1 MTPSVC
7 AFQIARYRQAAPV
20 YPGERMPTSVRLG
33 VVGAGG
39 FSKNRMLPNFVNI
52 PGADVLAVANRT
64 RESGEA
70 VAEQFGIAHVETDWR
85 AVVEAR
91 DIDAVFVGTPPSA
104 HREIVLAALAAGK
117 HVLCQTRIARSA
129 AEAREMQSAAQAARG
144 RGIRSM
150 LVPPAP
156 WYRGSRF
163 VEHLIESGF
172 IGKLRQVI
180 GFNTNASF
188 ADPSTPLSGGRNDL
202 ALYGRFNAMQLG
214 LSYDVMR
221 RWTGSA
227 TSVVA
232 QRASFVPQRP
242 LTPGGPIVDNPY
254 PDAVTVLAETTSGA
268 NAVNMLNYAVYH
280 GESRMEL
287 FGENGTVVYRLRGDS
302 LVGAKAGEK
311 ELAPLAIP
319 AELDNPWRVE
329 EEFVQLV
336 RGEIDEPSFTF
347 EDGVANMDYLEA
359 AYYAATEGRRV
370 TLQ

>member
-1 MTPSVC
+1 MAIP
-7 AFQIARYRQAAPV
+7 
-20 YPGERMPTSVRLG
+20 VRLG
-33 VVGAGG
+33 VVGAGA
-39 FSKNRMLPNFVNI
+39 FSRNRMLPNFGKIAGV
-52 PGADVLAVANRT
+52 DVRAVANRS

-70 VAEQFGIAHVETDWR
+70 VAERFGIARVETDWR
-85 AVVEAR
+85 AITEGK

-104 HREIVLAALAAGK
+104 HREIVLAALDAGK
-117 HVLCQTRIARSA
+117 HVLCQTRIATSAEDAHVMSSA
-129 AEAREMQSAAQAARG
+129 AAAAGRRG
-144 RGIRSM
+144 VRSM

-163 VEHLIESGF
+163 VEQLIQSGF

-180 GFNTNASF
+180 GFNSNASF

-202 ALYGRFNAMQLG
+202 ALYGKFNAMQLG

-221 RWTGSA
+221 RWTGNA
-227 TSVVA
+227 TSLVA

-254 PDAVTVLAETTSGA
+254 PDAVTVVAETTSGA
-268 NAVNMLNYAVYH
+268 SAVNMLNYAVYF
-280 GESRMEL
+280 GDSRIEL
-287 FGENGTVVYRLRGDS
+287 FGENGSVVYRLRGDG
-302 LVGAKAGEK
+302 LVGAKAGDAD
-311 ELAPLAIP
+311 LAPLAIP
-319 AELDNPWRVE
+319 PELDNTWRVE

-347 EDGVANMDYLEA
+347 DDGVVNMEYLEA

-370 TLQ
+370 TLP

>member
-1 MTPSVC
+1 MATP
-7 AFQIARYRQAAPV
+7 
-20 YPGERMPTSVRLG
+20 VRLG

-39 FSKNRMLPNFVNI
+39 FSKSRMLPNFVNI
-52 PGADVLAVANRT
+52 PGLDVLAVGNRT

-70 VAEQFGIAHVETDWR
+70 VAEQFGIARVETDWR
-85 AVVEAR
+85 AIVEAR

-117 HVLCQTRIARSA
+117 HVLCQTRIATSA
-129 AEAREMQSAAQAARG
+129 DEAREMESAAQAARA
-144 RGIRSM
+144 RGVRAM

-163 VEHLIESGF
+163 VEHLIQSGF

-188 ADPSTPLSGGRNDL
+188 ADPSTPLTGGRNDL
-202 ALYGRFNAMQLG
+202 ALYGKFNAMQLG

-221 RWTGSA
+221 RWTGTA

-232 QRASFVPQRP
+232 QRASFVPRRP

-268 NAVNMLNYAVYH
+268 SAINMLNYAVYF
-280 GESRMEL
+280 GESRVEL
-287 FGENGTVVYRLRGDS
+287 YGENGTVMYRLRGDS
-302 LVGAKAGEK
+302 LVGAKAGDA
-311 ELAPLAIP
+311 ELQPLAIP
-319 AELDNPWRVE
+319 PELDNPWRVE
-329 EEFVQLV
+329 EEFLQLV

-347 EDGVANMDYLEA
+347 TDGVVNMEYLEA

-370 TLQ
+370 ALK